1 MIPVEQFLD
10 AYAFVTGTDYDVHYA
25 QITRTKGGADV
36 LVDGVAVGGYYTI
49 GNFEVADKVIAPG
62 AHLATSDMPFGIIG
76 VGYTSATSYAYPG
89 GLKLEI
95 INPQ

>member
-1 MIPVEQFLD
+1 VQVI
-10 AYAFVTGTDYDVHYA
+10 
-25 QITRTKGGADV
+25 RTKGGADV
-36 LVDGVAVGGYYTI
+36 LVDGVAVGGYYAI